1 MNFYLSNKLSP
12 KLKMNQILK
21 ILIYFLPVSL
31 IVGNAVLN
39 INSFLIIINLIL
51 IFLFEKKL
59 FTEYKNI
66 VFIFIAVFFLIL
78 INVLFSSYSVIS
90 LISSMGILR
99 YFFVMLAVLY
109 CLEKDKD
116 FFIKFTKYLFF
127 ILLFVSLDTLLQYFI
142 GKDIFGIENTSSH
155 GQRLNGPFGN
165 EYVVGSY
172 LSKLFFISLIYLILK
187 NKSFGLIFVYLIFIL
202 SITLLTKERIA
213 SLMLII
219 TCSLYLIFTLKIN
232 FKKKFIFGLIF
243 FISFNSLI
251 YFNKSIKDHLIL
263 RSLEQVGINFE
274 ADNNHD
280 KRVFFDSRWGAHF
293 LTAYYIFKDNILIG
307 SGIKTFRYECGKEQY
322 EAINSLNKDSRC
334 NTHPHN
340 IYLELLSETGILI
353 FVSFCIINLFFLYRL
368 FLNIYKNKTD
378 DISLIILCSFLMLFQ
393 PIQTTG
399 AFFSTW
405 NGFYYWL
412 VYAFVAYEFRRSKR
426 LK

>member
-78 INVLFSSYSVIS
+78 INVLFSSYSIIS

-155 GQRLNGPFGN
+155 GQRLNGPF
-165 EYVVGSY
+165 
-172 LSKLFFISLIYLILK
+172 
-187 NKSFGLIFVYLIFIL
+187 
-202 SITLLTKERIA
+202 
-213 SLMLII
+213 
-219 TCSLYLIFTLKIN
+219 
-232 FKKKFIFGLIF
+232 
-243 FISFNSLI
+243 
-251 YFNKSIKDHLIL
+251 
-263 RSLEQVGINFE
+263 
-274 ADNNHD
+274 
-280 KRVFFDSRWGAHF
+280 
-293 LTAYYIFKDNILIG
+293 
-307 SGIKTFRYECGKEQY
+307 
-322 EAINSLNKDSRC
+322 
-334 NTHPHN
+334 
-340 IYLELLSETGILI
+340 
-353 FVSFCIINLFFLYRL
+353 
-368 FLNIYKNKTD
+368 
-378 DISLIILCSFLMLFQ
+378 
-393 PIQTTG
+393 
-399 AFFSTW
+399 
-405 NGFYYWL
+405 
-412 VYAFVAYEFRRSKR
+412 
-426 LK
+426 